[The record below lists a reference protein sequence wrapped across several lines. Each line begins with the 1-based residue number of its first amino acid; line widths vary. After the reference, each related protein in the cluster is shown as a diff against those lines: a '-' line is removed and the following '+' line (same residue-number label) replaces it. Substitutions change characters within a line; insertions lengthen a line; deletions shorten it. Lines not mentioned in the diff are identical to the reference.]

1 MRIMWRSILVL
12 AMAGLGAGCTW
23 VKSTAGADAVRIV
36 PADRIADCVRI
47 GTVSGFTK
55 ADVAG
60 VKRKASKVQSEVETL
75 ARREAV
81 EMGADTLVAEGQL
94 KEGQQS
100 FVAYRCL
107 K

>member
-1 MRIMWRSILVL
+1 MRLPSIVLVL
-12 AMAGLGAGCTW
+12 TIVGLSAGCTW
-23 VKSTAGADAVRIV
+23 VKSTPSADAVRIV
-36 PADRIADCVRI
+36 PADRVADCKRL

-60 VKRKASKVQSEVETL
+60 VKRKASKIQSEVETL
-75 ARREAV
+75 ARREAA

-100 FVAYRCL
+100 FIAYRCMN
-107 K
+107 